1 MPGWIWGIIWIS
13 LGVGALVVW
22 GLIIASWTPAV
33 KRITKHVAKL
43 LPLLQKLGDAATLE
57 AVIEHPQDNMSDS
70 PELLQVERDALLER
84 RRKRKEVRARS
95 LVARVKHIKLEGRF
109 KDVR

>member
-1 MPGWIWGIIWIS
+1 MPGWIWWIIWIS

-22 GLIIASWTPAV
+22 GLIVASWTPAL
-33 KRITKHVAKL
+33 KRIAKQVTKL
-43 LPLLQKLGDAATLE
+43 LPLLQKLSEAATQE
-57 AVIEHPQDNMSDS
+57 AVIEHPEDNMSDS
-70 PELLQVERDALLER
+70 PELLQVERDALLDR